1 MAPTAAK
8 DSGSADRWR
17 EVQAFEDSKLG
28 VKGLVDSGV
37 KSIPAMFH
45 HPPESLK
52 DVISP
57 PALPSS
63 DDAPAIPVVDL
74 SVARREDLVAQVK
87 HAAGTVGF
95 FWVVNHGVPEELM
108 ASMLS
113 GVRQFNEGSLEAK
126 QALYSRDPARNV
138 RFASNFDL
146 FESAAADW
154 RDTLYCKI
162 APDPAPREL
171 VPEPLRN
178 VMMEYGEELTKL
190 ARSMFELLSE
200 SLGMPSDHLHK
211 MECMQ
216 QLHIVCQYYPPC
228 PEPHLTM
235 GVRKHSDTG
244 FFTILLQDGM
254 GGLQVLV
261 DRGGGRQTWVD
272 VTPRPGALMVNM
284 GSFLQL
290 VTNDRYKSVDHRVP
304 ANKSSDTARVS
315 VAAFFNPDEKRTER
329 LYGPIPD
336 PSKPPLYRSVTFPD
350 FIAKFNS
357 IGLDGRVLDHFRLE
371 DDGPTPLA
379 APAHHV

>member
-171 VPEPLRN
+171 VPEPLR
-178 VMMEYGEELTKL
+178 
-190 ARSMFELLSE
+190 
-200 SLGMPSDHLHK
+200 
-211 MECMQ
+211 C
-216 QLHIVCQYYPPC
+216 
-228 PEPHLTM
+228 
-235 GVRKHSDTG
+235 
-244 FFTILLQDGM
+244 
-254 GGLQVLV
+254 V
-261 DRGGGRQTWVD
+261 DRI
-272 VTPRPGALMVNM
+272 
-284 GSFLQL
+284 SF
-290 VTNDRYKSVDHRVP
+290 
-304 ANKSSDTARVS
+304 
-315 VAAFFNPDEKRTER
+315 
-329 LYGPIPD
+329 
-336 PSKPPLYRSVTFPD
+336 
-350 FIAKFNS
+350 
-357 IGLDGRVLDHFRLE
+357 
-371 DDGPTPLA
+371 
-379 APAHHV
+379 